1 MRPLPATLDVDPRRL
16 LVTTIGA
23 VVVAELALLT
33 LYRLLAP
40 RSGPVVDPLRE
51 LFDLTRETSL
61 SNWFAMAQLMM
72 ISLTLWLIYAVV
84 KNRGARATPW
94 LVLATFFSCMTFANG
109 ARLHRRL
116 GGVTQ
121 WLMDSDLAEHVLWAL
136 LVVPL
141 GLFTVVFLWR
151 VLRGR
156 SLRTWLLV
164 AVAGFVV
171 AAITGAFA
179 HAAVSNLL
187 EIAACTVLWFLLL
200 THAGTSVGEYHVRID
215 DAPPP
220 TAGAPS
226 TFHISRSP
234 TIRRVFL
241 ACILI
246 ELVLVLADYHVNLRG
261 LNAPSE
267 LRAMFNLA
275 RENSLPN
282 WFSATQTLMA
292 AITAW
297 LVLLVVRARAGS
309 TAVRRGWLILALFF
323 SYMAVDDGSRIHE
336 QVGRAFRALLE
347 GGGGSGLLQQFP
359 SYAWQVFFVPL
370 FGAAGLFTVV
380 FLVRHSRGPGTRAI
394 VLLAVGLLGLA
405 VGLDF
410 LEGLDREHPW
420 NPYTYLANNFD
431 LELDSRI
438 MFRHSAYFITRHFS
452 KVIEEILEMFATTLL
467 WSVFLGHLFDLG
479 AQARIRV
486 ARG

>member
-1 MRPLPATLDVDPRRL
+1 MKQLTPPPAKLDLDPRAL
-16 LVTTIGA
+16 IMATIGA
-23 VVVAELALLT
+23 FVVAELGFLMLHS
-33 LYRLLAP
+33 LLAYV
-40 RSGPVVDPLRE
+40 GGHAIDPLRE
-51 LFDLTRETSL
+51 LFDLASETSL
-61 SNWFAMAQLMM
+61 PNWLSMAQLLM
-72 ISLTLWLIYAVV
+72 ISLTLWLICAVA
-84 KNRGARATPW
+84 KNRGASAAPW
-94 LVLATFFSCMTFANG
+94 LVLAAFFSFMTFAQG
-109 ARLHRRL
+109 ARLYSRL
-116 GGVTQ
+116 GGVAERHFENRIRASGDS
-121 WLMDSDLAEHVLWAL
+121 WFRSLMASDHAEHVLLAW

-179 HAAVSNLL
+179 HAAASNLL

-309 TAVRRGWLILALFF
+309 TAL
-323 SYMAVDDGSRIHE
+323 
-336 QVGRAFRALLE
+336 
-347 GGGGSGLLQQFP
+347 
-359 SYAWQVFFVPL
+359 
-370 FGAAGLFTVV
+370 
-380 FLVRHSRGPGTRAI
+380 
-394 VLLAVGLLGLA
+394 
-405 VGLDF
+405 
-410 LEGLDREHPW
+410 
-420 NPYTYLANNFD
+420 
-431 LELDSRI
+431 
-438 MFRHSAYFITRHFS
+438 
-452 KVIEEILEMFATTLL
+452 
-467 WSVFLGHLFDLG
+467 
-479 AQARIRV
+479 
-486 ARG
+486 